1 MTKCPVCSMWLIK
14 RIAPSLEY
22 KDETYYFMS
31 LKHKATFEKDPKE
44 FIGGRE
50 MHGGQD
56 KRQQRGG
63 VFSNASYRQPVR
75 LWSPMP

>member
-22 KDETYYFMS
+22 KGETYYFMS
-31 LKHKATFEKDPKE
+31 SKHKATFEKDPEK
-44 FIGGRE
+44 FIGGKE

-56 KRQQRGG
+56 KI
-63 VFSNASYRQPVR
+63 SH
-75 LWSPMP
+75 